1 CQTSQVV
8 RATLFTPS
16 STKSIAVSF
25 SGQGANGA
33 PTFMPSSDIT
43 GVHLQAYWNNATNNP
58 ATGSTGDSTTLADA
72 LTDSDGNAS
81 TITFEFA
88 SNGAWGAGTAS
99 GTIGDSPTDR
109 MLNGLVGTANP
120 GATTPST

>member
-1 CQTSQVV
+1 
-8 RATLFTPS
+8 
-16 STKSIAVSF
+16 
-25 SGQGANGA
+25 
-33 PTFMPSSDIT
+33 TFMPSSDIT
-43 GVHLQAYWNNATNNP
+43 GVQLQAYWNNATNNP

-72 LTDSDGNAS
+72 LTHSDGNAS

-120 GATTPST
+120 GATTPSTFTFHQVPAGAHSILVYAVSPPLQFQTA